1 MNRHDE
7 QLPRSVE
14 CARTIHRLRTFMI
27 GLGVNE
33 RAADRIVG
41 GILEAVHTL
50 IVTSPIIDGA
60 DPEWYIRE
68 AAALV
73 GVRLRDP
80 EEEENHE

>member
-14 CARTIHRLRTFMI
+14 CARTIHRLRTFMT

-50 IVTSPIIDGA
+50 IVTSPLIDGT

-80 EEEENHE
+80 EEENHE